1 MTIRICWSFLHKACW
16 RVCWPLR
23 WVLQRQAWMTQSLGS
38 GQGNRG
44 EAGGSRTNTQPETKA
59 CTHPLLDW
67 WILEWGWKE
76 GKHLA
81 GLGFF
86 YLVVKHQSHSGGQE
100 AGLWD
105 HLSSFLLYLLLCTL
119 LLGKFHFFKIRAT
132 FQAFLPSSTSDS
144 NTALILVTCVK
155 QTAPS
160 FLLMWYWQYKLNTV
174 PFPRFVVGF
183 IWRVQNVFLHAVI
196 QAKSQLVKLHH
207 SDSGWTYKENTI
219 LISGLGQTDKLSDF
233 MHNFC

>member
-1 MTIRICWSFLHKACW
+1 MWTSKTIRICWSFLHKACW

-44 EAGGSRTNTQPETKA
+44 EAGGSRTNTQPKTKA
-59 CTHPLLDW
+59 CTHPLLA
-67 WILEWGWKE
+67 WGWKE

-81 GLGFF
+81 ALGFF

-105 HLSSFLLYLLLCTL
+105 HLSFFPLYLLLCTL

-132 FQAFLPSSTSDS
+132 FQAFLPSCTSDS

-155 QTAPS
+155 QSAAS

-174 PFPRFVVGF
+174 PFPTFVVGF
-183 IWRVQNVFLHAVI
+183 IWRVQNVFPHAVI

-207 SDSGWTYKENTI
+207 LDSGWTYKENTI

-233 MHNFC
+233 MHDFC

>member
-1 MTIRICWSFLHKACW
+1 MDIGVRLEGGKTFGWFGIFLPCCKAS
-16 RVCWPLR
+16 VPLR
-23 WVLQRQAWMTQSLGS
+23 RSGS
-38 GQGNRG
+38 WSV
-44 EAGGSRTNTQPETKA
+44 GS
-59 CTHPLLDW
+59 PLLFPPVSS
-67 WILEWGWKE
+67 LVHSSP
-76 GKHLA
+76 GKIQFLQN
-81 GLGFF
+81 
-86 YLVVKHQSHSGGQE
+86 K
-100 AGLWD
+100 
-105 HLSSFLLYLLLCTL
+105 SSF
-119 LLGKFHFFKIRAT
+119 
-132 FQAFLPSSTSDS
+132 QPFLPSNTSDS

-155 QTAPS
+155 QTTPS
-160 FLLMWYWQYKLNTV
+160 FLLMWYWQYKLNTI